1 MYIYIYMLYMS
12 TYNIFNIRLFHYTAR
27 DEDVNSSLICLRPV
41 SLTLP
46 GCVGVG
52 LQAEADVCIAVIWT
66 IAALH

>member
-1 MYIYIYMLYMS
+1 M
-12 TYNIFNIRLFHYTAR
+12 FNIRLFHYTAR
-27 DEDVNSSLICLRPV
+27 DEDINNSLIRLRPV

-66 IAALH
+66 MAVLH